1 MLREAIKF
9 SVVGSDEEAALT
21 KAKEEIE
28 LVGDIINERKRVS
41 DQILKVVQI
50 QQSLEGD
57 NTYVKFIFQ
66 DWESFQLKSFLF
78 HFRIL
83 LNHQEDILLKEIAC
97 SKMQKFIIFCST
109 ISFCSPHPPQ
119 TLSKKNI
126 NIKNIIFSPK
136 R

>member
-1 MLREAIKF
+1 LLLREAIKF

-57 NTYVKFIFQ
+57 TFVFFFFL
-66 DWESFQLKSFLF
+66 SFQK
-78 HFRIL
+78 IK
-83 LNHQEDILLKEIAC
+83 I
-97 SKMQKFIIFCST
+97 
-109 ISFCSPHPPQ
+109 ISFNF
-119 TLSKKNI
+119 KKNQEY
-126 NIKNIIFSPK
+126 S
-136 R
+136 